1 MYIRIYEFISLARV
15 RALSRRKNITVSSF
29 AVLFCY
35 SFSLSFSLCCKHKFI
50 SRNLYLPSALLVK
63 TSSVTSS
70 ISVAWWSKCTPLNAL
85 RKLCFDDAYNIFSFA
100 LHESGTQLIKNN
112 LLNSLPSSV
121 VTSQSRTAY
130 RDSVSGSNER
140 NFSNLNS
147 ACLLLFLLFV
157 SKKETFRRDKKGQIA
172 ASVDTRRDAS
182 RNQSHFRAFEGS
194 RRRHEKL
201 SLSLVLFDRSGVPT
215 QRGGPVTQ
223 KNDVDDDDVASRVPS
238 FLPSR
243 TLPSFP
249 LCRRF

>member
-1 MYIRIYEFISLARV
+1 M
-15 RALSRRKNITVSSF
+15 
-29 AVLFCY
+29 
-35 SFSLSFSLCCKHKFI
+35 
-50 SRNLYLPSALLVK
+50 
-63 TSSVTSS
+63 
-70 ISVAWWSKCTPLNAL
+70 

-223 KNDVDDDDVASRVPS
+223 KNDDDDDDDDVASRVPS

>member
-1 MYIRIYEFISLARV
+1 MYIRIYEFISLSRV

-35 SFSLSFSLCCKHKFI
+35 SFSLSFSLCCKYKFI

-121 VTSQSRTAY
+121 VTSQSSTAY

-147 ACLLLFLLFV
+147 ACYCCFYCSFQRKRRLE
-157 SKKETFRRDKKGQIA
+157 ETKGQIA
-172 ASVDTRRDAS
+172 ASVDTRET
-182 RNQSHFRAFEGS
+182 RAETKAIFARS
-194 RRRHEKL
+194 KDPADVTMRAL
-201 SLSLVLFDRSGVPT
+201 SLPPFLFDRSGVPT
-215 QRGGPVTQ
+215 TRGGRH
-223 KNDVDDDDVASRVPS
+223 AMMMSHVPS

-243 TLPSFP
+243 TLLSFP
-249 LCRRF
+249 LYRRF